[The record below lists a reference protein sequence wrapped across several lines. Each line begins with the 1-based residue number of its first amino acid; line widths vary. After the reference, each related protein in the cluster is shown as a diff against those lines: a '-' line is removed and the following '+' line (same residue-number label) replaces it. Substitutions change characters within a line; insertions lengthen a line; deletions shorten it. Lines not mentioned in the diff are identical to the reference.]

1 MQPQET
7 KFSFIYHELTQRI
20 LDGQI
25 LPGHCLPSSRMLCE
39 QFRVSR
45 YTINRVL
52 DALQSDGLIE
62 IQPRLAPVVSAA
74 GHTPDS
80 SDTLLEIL
88 AQKDSILQ
96 VYQTFA
102 LIMPELFTFASQDCE
117 LEILPHYKQ
126 AVKVSRFGRAA
137 GGWRPPSNLGYDIL
151 KLGAS
156 PLFSELYST
165 FDLYNHLT
173 FFTEECPYFSKLFSQ
188 GTGAVA
194 GAIIDILKGKD
205 PALKR
210 RQLSVL
216 YQNLTDSIAGTLE
229 HLSGTVSALP
239 EQSSV
244 SFSWNPLR
252 GQDYFHAKIVDDLN
266 QKIGTGVYTAGMY
279 LPSEKQLAEQY
290 GVSISTIRKALSELD
305 QRGFVKT
312 LNGKGTLVTEPNDTK
327 IRQLIL
333 TPGYGEKA
341 LRYLHALQL
350 MILII
355 SPAALAAAP
364 RLTQEDITQ
373 LAKKLAAPGSIHLA
387 TLFEAVLDHTSLE
400 PLYVILSETSRL
412 LKWGHYFTYYPSKKH
427 SLSHLNRQAA
437 TALAQLVQGDRAAFA
452 DTMAGCYRYI
462 LSRVTKFMVEKCQ
475 FQKAASIRIPEN

>member
-1 MQPQET
+1 M
-7 KFSFIYHELTQRI
+7 KFS
-20 LDGQI
+20 
-25 LPGHCLPSSRMLCE
+25 PG
-39 QFRVSR
+39 
-45 YTINRVL
+45 
-52 DALQSDGLIE
+52 
-62 IQPRLAPVVSAA
+62 APVVSAA

-137 GGWRPPSNLGYDIL
+137 CGWRPPSNLGYDIL

-188 GTGAVA
+188 DTGAVA

-266 QKIGTGVYTAGMY
+266 QKNRHRSLYCGH
-279 LPSEKQLAEQY
+279 
-290 GVSISTIRKALSELD
+290 VSPI
-305 QRGFVKT
+305 
-312 LNGKGTLVTEPNDTK
+312 
-327 IRQLIL
+327 
-333 TPGYGEKA
+333 
-341 LRYLHALQL
+341 
-350 MILII
+350 
-355 SPAALAAAP
+355 
-364 RLTQEDITQ
+364 
-373 LAKKLAAPGSIHLA
+373 
-387 TLFEAVLDHTSLE
+387 
-400 PLYVILSETSRL
+400 
-412 LKWGHYFTYYPSKKH
+412 
-427 SLSHLNRQAA
+427 
-437 TALAQLVQGDRAAFA
+437 
-452 DTMAGCYRYI
+452 
-462 LSRVTKFMVEKCQ
+462 
-475 FQKAASIRIPEN
+475 